1 VANKGHGERLSRKR
15 EEAVAALLTHR
26 TLAAAA
32 EAVGVHE
39 RTLREWLRDP
49 AFDAAFPEA
58 RRRAVD
64 RAVAQLQR
72 LCGRAARTLAR
83 AMRGE
88 DMGVAVRAAKIVFDT
103 ALRGIELD
111 DVVRRVEELEAL
123 ARGGDVA
130 KPSPKT

>member
-1 VANKGHGERLSRKR
+1 LSRKR
-15 EEAVAALLTHR
+15 EEAVAALLAHR
-26 TLAAAA
+26 TLAAA
-32 EAVGVHE
+32 EAVGIHE

-49 AFDAAFPEA
+49 AFDAALCEA

-88 DMGVAVRAAKIVFDT
+88 DVGVAVRAAKIVFDT

-111 DVVRRVEELEAL
+111 DEVRRVEELEAL
-123 ARGGDVA
+123 ARGGSGE
-130 KPSPKT
+130 KPAPKT